1 MDSDVIAKL
10 KKIQDKIKR
19 IHDTDT
25 LQTILELF
33 VIVFARLDEISA
45 VRVSD

>member
-10 KKIQDKIKR
+10 KKIDEKIKR

-25 LQTILELF
+25 LKTIYELF
-33 VIVFARLDEISA
+33 VIVFKKLDEISG